1 MCVYGREGKTGTF
14 YWFWHNLKK
23 ISKIL
28 CVFMAFRTHPSAQNL
43 HNDNLPPQMNL
54 LLEGLG
60 VGEEEFRTWTKKNW
74 KQKVHLSHLPPNQ
87 IPQLDL
93 YSAKPQLLISNRV
106 LAEEKW
112 LSSNKRDCVEYPFW
126 MSHTIDV
133 YFTFLPTGVWD
144 ISEMWQI
151 TV

>member
-1 MCVYGREGKTGTF
+1 
-14 YWFWHNLKK
+14 
-23 ISKIL
+23 
-28 CVFMAFRTHPSAQNL
+28 MAFRTHPPAQNL
-43 HNDNLPPQMNL
+43 HNDNLPAQMNL

-74 KQKVHLSHLPPNQ
+74 KQKVHLSHWPPNQ

-93 YSAKPQLLISNRV
+93 YSPKPQLLISNRV

-126 MSHTIDV
+126 IYTSHSYPLV
-133 YFTFLPTGVWD
+133 FETFLKCGKLQCTSTFNRKWVCLLMIEHIETNQIVIYLPGD
-144 ISEMWQI
+144 I
-151 TV
+151 